1 MIFLFN
7 HIYYNILIIY
17 MIHVQGSEYVETNGR
32 VQKNNSYNI
41 RSNKNDT
48 FDVSLKSK
56 DKSIEYDNITSD
68 QLLNIMSKPKYIN
81 SNDIDFPHLEF
92 LLPKKKKSL
101 KRKPMKQRRKKSLK
115 KGKKI

>member
-1 MIFLFN
+1 MFLFK

-17 MIHVQGSEYVETNGR
+17 MIHVEGSEYVERNG
-32 VQKNNSYNI
+32 VIEKNNSYNI
-41 RSNKNDT
+41 TSNKNNA

-56 DKSIEYDNITSD
+56 DKYIEYDNITSD

-81 SNDIDFPHLEF
+81 SNDIDFQHLEF

-101 KRKPMKQRRKKSLK
+101 KRKPRYKKKKSLK